1 MHIGAVHELTSEHV
15 IHFAMWLDDI
25 PFLEDPPFLHNDLYG
40 HETTAK
46 LKLVNRSLQQYIML
60 GGVCVLGRGAH
71 AVSLKMHPRANP
83 TSIYSSTFKYVAKFT
98 IHTSGSICCCLLLL
112 ID

>member
-1 MHIGAVHELTSEHV
+1 
-15 IHFAMWLDDI
+15 MWLDDI

-83 TSIYSSTFKYVAKFT
+83 TSIYSKVCSKIYYSHFGFYM
-98 IHTSGSICCCLLLL
+98 LLSVVIDRLNVSVL
-112 ID
+112 IKKV